1 LSFGVCSK
9 QVVALKKFLKFNASS
24 LIATAI
30 DYSVFFIL
38 YKELGIWYMLAAF
51 IGVVVGGITNF
62 AINRN
67 FVFQDKSASGKQ
79 ALKYF
84 VVWLLNLSLNLSGI
98 YFLKEV
104 IELDPTWAK
113 VIVSVVVG
121 SFFSFVAQKKF
132 VFN

>member
-1 LSFGVCSK
+1 M
-9 QVVALKKFLKFNASS
+9 KKFLKFNASS

-30 DYSVFFIL
+30 DYSVFFVL
-38 YKELGIWYMLAAF
+38 FRGLDIWYILAAF

-62 AINRN
+62 AINRH
-67 FVFQDKSASGKQ
+67 FVFQDKRASGKQ

-84 VVWLLNLSLNLSGI
+84 VVWLLNLTLNLSGI

-113 VIVSVVVG
+113 VVVSLVVG
-121 SFFSFVAQKKF
+121 SLLSFVAQKKF